1 MNFIKK
7 VTIKNFFSIKN
18 QESANFEASEYTRTQ
33 HPYRVFEMNNN
44 YTNKLSAF
52 YGANASGKTT
62 FLKAIVVISHI
73 ISNKNSDFFPK
84 SYRNI
89 YNTKNSSSFLKI
101 LFVINSKEYTYYV
114 DFIYE
119 DNINIG
125 IKNEILKLKKNG
137 RNIILLNRRKE
148 IFKDLEGNEIQN
160 LRFDKVSL
168 NQSILIESLTRVDD
182 YENIIKFYQALAFMT
197 NIKGVSQVNMQI
209 DKNDD
214 LLFAQLFS
222 KTDKTFLMNK
232 NIKNINREE
241 FYQFLFKFLQNIN
254 LDILSAESEIDIEE
268 LNEKELSIDL
278 NIEVIHK
285 INPKKKL
292 NFTLESSGT
301 KILFKILFNVFYAY
315 KNKSVLVLDEF
326 DSMLHPMLVP
336 IVNLLAIKNDIQLIY
351 TTHNLHNLKYL
362 YSDEIFL
369 IEKDEKH
376 ITSIVNLK
384 DNYKGYENFEK
395 LYKAKRLGAI
405 PHLNNISLDMLVI
418 D

>member
-1 MNFIKK
+1 
-7 VTIKNFFSIKN
+7 
-18 QESANFEASEYTRTQ
+18 
-33 HPYRVFEMNNN
+33 MNNN